1 LLLSAK
7 LKKSS
12 SRNDPILPEA
22 SFSEQKKPLRG
33 KIFRNFSAEKYVRC
47 TFVENKRSK
56 MVESKVIKRIE
67 KLRKSI
73 ASDGI
78 SPEALATEL
87 KEIRE
92 EVKSLDK
99 YPLVVRALR
108 LVYEYIEQSGTF
120 DIQFLEDSADPV
132 ENLDYYLQ
140 LLEHPENPYN
150 QEELLELTE
159 ALKQV

>member
-1 LLLSAK
+1 
-7 LKKSS
+7 
-12 SRNDPILPEA
+12 
-22 SFSEQKKPLRG
+22 
-33 KIFRNFSAEKYVRC
+33 
-47 TFVENKRSK
+47 

-73 ASDGI
+73 ASDGF

>member
-1 LLLSAK
+1 
-7 LKKSS
+7 
-12 SRNDPILPEA
+12 
-22 SFSEQKKPLRG
+22 
-33 KIFRNFSAEKYVRC
+33 
-47 TFVENKRSK
+47 

-73 ASDGI
+73 ARDGV

-92 EVKSLDK
+92 EVKALDK

-108 LVYEYIEQSGTF
+108 LVYEYIEQAGTF

-140 LLEHPENPYN
+140 LLEHPENQYN

-159 ALKQV
+159 ALKQL

>member
-1 LLLSAK
+1 
-7 LKKSS
+7 
-12 SRNDPILPEA
+12 
-22 SFSEQKKPLRG
+22 
-33 KIFRNFSAEKYVRC
+33 
-47 TFVENKRSK
+47 
-56 MVESKVIKRIE
+56 MVESKVIERIE

-73 ASDGI
+73 GKDGI
-78 SPEALATEL
+78 AAEALSKEM

-108 LVYEYIEQSGTF
+108 LVYEYIDQTGTF
-120 DIQFLEDSADPV
+120 DIQFLEDSTDPA

-140 LLEHPENPYN
+140 LLEHPENTYN

-159 ALKQV
+159 ALKEAG